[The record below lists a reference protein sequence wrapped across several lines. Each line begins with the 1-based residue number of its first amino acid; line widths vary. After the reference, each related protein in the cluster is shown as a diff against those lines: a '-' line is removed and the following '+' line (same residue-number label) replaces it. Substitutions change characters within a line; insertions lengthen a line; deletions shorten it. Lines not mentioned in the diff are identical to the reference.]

1 MMALPSNR
9 ALEAARNLVGLSQ
22 AELAKLAGVAP
33 VVISRY
39 ERGVATPRI
48 DNLLAIVDALS
59 AIGVSFIPE
68 DDNVMDGVIRRRLPS
83 PAAPGDAKR
92 RTPRSPAGK
101 ATA

>member
-1 MMALPSNR
+1 MSLPSNR

-22 AELAKLAGVAP
+22 ANLGKLAGVAA

-59 AIGVSFIPE
+59 AMGVSFVPE
-68 DDNVMDGVIRRRLPS
+68 DDKVLDGVIRYKS
-83 PAAPGDAKR
+83 QGPASLGDAKR